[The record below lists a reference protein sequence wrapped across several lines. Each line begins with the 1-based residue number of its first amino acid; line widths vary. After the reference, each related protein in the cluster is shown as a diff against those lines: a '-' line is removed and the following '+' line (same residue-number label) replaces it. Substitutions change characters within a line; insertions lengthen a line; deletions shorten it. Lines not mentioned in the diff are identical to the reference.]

1 MNKQKQVAYGFLGL
15 LVLLLGCVIQVES
28 VQAEDDPMGFTV
40 ETIMPAEQIDKTQT
54 YFYIKTE
61 PGQTQKLKVK
71 VTGTSDEPVK
81 IKTYVAN
88 AFTAPNGTVN
98 YLPEQSKDPTLSN
111 SIEEIAA
118 VQEKE
123 FELKNKEEKIVEI
136 DVTPPAE
143 HYEGVKMGAIYF
155 ERVST
160 EAADEKAMI
169 NTKLSYR
176 VGLIA
181 SESDGTYTDSQEL
194 NLVEVK
200 PEIMQAQKTIGLV
213 LQNPDPKTIADFYL
227 DVSIVEEKTGK
238 IVKTQKLKNGMMAPN
253 SRFDFSVLWGL
264 DPIPSGSYIAKVSAK
279 SRYKSWELEKKFEIT
294 KEQAKK
300 MNEETLYKLTL
311 PAWAY
316 YVTIGLGIGTVVMAG
331 YLSVRGARW
340 KKESQRKRKKIRKK
354 KGSNEKRKKRP
365 RELK

>member
-1 MNKQKQVAYGFLGL
+1 MSKHKQCAYGFLGL
-15 LVLLLGCVIQVES
+15 LFLLIGQILWAQAA
-28 VQAEDDPMGFTV
+28 QAEDNPMGFTV
-40 ETIMPAEQIDKTQT
+40 ETIMPTEQIDKTQT

-61 PGQTQKLKVK
+61 PGQSQKLKVK

-81 IKTYVAN
+81 VKTYVAN

-98 YLPEQSKDPTLSN
+98 YLPDQKKDPSLSQ
-111 SIEEIAA
+111 SIEEITTI
-118 VQEKE
+118 QEKE

-136 DVTPPAE
+136 EVVPPAE
-143 HYEGVKMGAIYF
+143 HYDGIKMGAIYF
-155 ERVST
+155 ERVS
-160 EAADEKAMI
+160 EVAADEKSMI

-200 PEIMQAQKTIGLV
+200 PEIKQAQKTIGLV
-213 LQNPDPKTIADFYL
+213 LQNPAPKTIADFYL

-311 PAWAY
+311 PTWAY
-316 YVTIGLGIGTVVMAG
+316 YVTIALGIGTVGMAS

-354 KGSNEKRKKRP
+354 KGSNEKGKKPSREP
-365 RELK
+365 R